1 MLMIVAHHFSVHGG
15 FSFPA
20 SSITINRLYIQFIH
34 MGGSLGNN
42 IFVMLSGY
50 FLIKSTSIN
59 PRRLLNLWARI
70 FVWSTVIFAAFVWS
84 GIVPF
89 SLKSAVKSLM
99 PVTRSQ
105 WWFATA
111 YFVMYLIHPY
121 VNRLLHT
128 FTRGEYRTFLLSI
141 LVYWCMIPTLT
152 RSTFGANS
160 TVNFVCLY
168 SLAGYVRLYPED
180 FGTRRFILW
189 GALFAVGNF
198 LSVIAVDVLDSV
210 QSYFTLHPYYFLEMM
225 RPFTVAA
232 ALCLLV
238 GFTKL
243 KIPHSRVINTLASAT
258 FGVYLIH
265 DSNIVRPFLWHE
277 IFRNASFQESP
288 YLIPYS
294 VAVILTVYTVCTI
307 LESARSR
314 IFRAL
319 SGGRLS

>member
-1 MLMIVAHHFSVHGG
+1 MLMIIAHHFSVHGG

-20 SSITINRLYIQFIH
+20 NSIAINRLWTQFIH

-50 FLIKSTSIN
+50 FLIKSTNIN
-59 PRRLLNLWARI
+59 LRRLLALGLKMS
-70 FVWSTVIFAAFVWS
+70 FWSAVIS
-84 GIVPF
+84 GIFLLFLPGITLPAF
-89 SLKSAVKSLM
+89 LKNAL
-99 PVTRSQ
+99 PTQ
-105 WWFATA
+105 WWFASA

-121 VNRLLHT
+121 VNRLLRS
-128 FTRGEYRTFLLSI
+128 FSREEYRKFLLSVM
-141 LVYWCMIPTLT
+141 VYWCVIPTLT
-152 RSTFGANS
+152 RSNFGANS
-160 TVNFVCLY
+160 TINFVCLY

-189 GALFAVGNF
+189 GALFVGGNF
-198 LSVIAVDVLDSV
+198 LSVIAIDVLDSA

-225 RPFTVAA
+225 RPFTIAA

-243 KIPHSRVINTLASAT
+243 NIHHSRVINTLASAT

-265 DSNIVRPFLWHE
+265 DSILVRPFLWHE
-277 IFRNASFQESP
+277 VFRNASFQNSP

-294 VAVILTVYTVCTI
+294 VAVVLIVYTVCTL
-307 LESARSR
+307 LELMRSR

-319 SGGRLS
+319 SGGKLM